1 MMGRTFGYILL
12 LLVGCY
18 AHAQSPQD
26 SACDASTV
34 SYRVITIQDYSFN
47 EVLNEGI
54 ETLARQLDVLNI
66 PIRPARIV
74 IKEHIRQH
82 AFSMNWWKRQRA
94 IFRAISFAY
103 PSVSPQGD
111 SIMLSGL
118 VTIPVLKGNT
128 PQRML
133 VYHRLTCTSNRIA
146 PSNSLPIEAV
156 LSADNTICVFPDY
169 YGCGVTE
176 GQPLPFVAL
185 NYHARC
191 ATDCVLAALDIV
203 RDNGIVLDT
212 GFYTWNTGFSQGAGY
227 ALAMH
232 KYIENTLPDSL
243 SRRINLRW
251 TLCYS
256 GVYSPLALY
265 EAALSSGDMGS
276 TPSVY
281 LQSLRG
287 LFVAH
292 GDWMDGL
299 TIRDYLSDKALES
312 KMDSILLTDDDGLWD
327 LADRLDGRDESH
339 DPADY
344 FTPEALDTAT
354 TLYKR
359 MASAFS
365 LDDCGAGWQPQA
377 MVVLCHSKDDNAIPF
392 GLTAQTQKQI
402 GEPDGNVLLCT
413 PSYNRSHFYTGYL
426 YFYTLLRYREDV
438 LYKRHIRSGRM
449 NVAVSRF

>member
-1 MMGRTFGYILL
+1 MVKKTFGLILL
-12 LLVGCY
+12 LLVSCF
-18 AHAQSPQD
+18 ARAQSPQD
-26 SACDASTV
+26 TVRRFGDV
-34 SYRVITIQDYSFN
+34 SYSVMAVHDYSFN
-47 EVLNEGI
+47 ELLKEGI

-66 PIRPARIV
+66 PIRPSRII

-82 AFSMNWWKRQRA
+82 AFSMNWWKRHKA
-94 IFRAISFAY
+94 TFRAISFTY

-118 VTIPVLKGNT
+118 VTLPVLKGNT

-176 GQPLPFVAL
+176 GKPLPFVAL

-191 ATDCVLAALDIV
+191 ATDCVLAALNIV
-203 RDNGIVLDT
+203 RDNGIVLDSS
-212 GFYTWNTGFSQGAGY
+212 FYTWNTGFSQGAGY

-251 TLCYS
+251 TLCYG
-256 GVYSPLALY
+256 GVYSPLSLY
-265 EAALSSGDMGS
+265 EAAISSGDMGS

-292 GDWMDGL
+292 GECMDGL
-299 TIRDYLSDKALES
+299 SIRDYLSDKALES
-312 KMDSILLTDDDGLWD
+312 RLDSILLTDDDGLWD
-327 LADRLDGRDESH
+327 LADRLDGRDESRN
-339 DPADY
+339 PADY
-344 FTPEALDTAT
+344 FAPEALDTAT
-354 TLYKR
+354 TLYKK
-359 MASAFS
+359 MATAFS
-365 LDDCGAGWQPQA
+365 LDDCGTGWHPRA
-377 MVVLCHSKDDNAIPF
+377 KVVLCHSKDDNAIPF
-392 GLTAQTQKQI
+392 WLTAQTQSQL
-402 GEPDGNVLLCT
+402 GGTDGNAVLDT
-413 PSYNRSHFYTGYL
+413 PTYNRSHFYTGYL
-426 YFYTLLRYREDV
+426 YYYSLLRYREDV
-438 LYKRHIRSGRM
+438 LYKRHMRS
-449 NVAVSRF
+449 SRCND